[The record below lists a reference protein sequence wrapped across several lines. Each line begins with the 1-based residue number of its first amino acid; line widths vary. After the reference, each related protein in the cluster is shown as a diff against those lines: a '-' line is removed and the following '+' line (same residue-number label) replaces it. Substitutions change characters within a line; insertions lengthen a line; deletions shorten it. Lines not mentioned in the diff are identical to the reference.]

1 MDQVLAALDATW
13 RILLIGILLG
23 AGLPTLFAVGVRAL
37 AWGGTDG
44 APTPGV
50 RPPLKG
56 RLVAYLCFGVAAL
69 AVLLGITYIVLHGL
83 GINVTFNGV
92 IPVFTPK
99 H

>member
-37 AWGGTDG
+37 AWDGTDG

-50 RPPLKG
+50 RPPLRG
-56 RLVAYLCFGVAAL
+56 RIVAYAAFGLDIL
-69 AVLLGITYIVLHGL
+69 AILMGITYIVLHGL
-83 GINVTFNGV
+83 GINVTFNGLLP
-92 IPVFTPK
+92 IFTPK